1 MTGPVADPTGVMAAL
16 SVDEVS
22 HRFGAKTALDAV
34 SLTVAAGCFT
44 TLLGINGAGKTTLF
58 NLITR
63 LYGARAGRI
72 QVCGH
77 DLRRHPRQ
85 ALARMSTVFQSPSLD
100 RALTVRQNLYY
111 HGALHRPALLLC
123 DEATIG
129 LDVKAHQDI
138 VAYLHDETAAGRLG
152 VLWATHL
159 TEEVALDDPVMIL
172 HQGRVKARGL
182 ARPCANRQK
191 AR

>member
-1 MTGPVADPTGVMAAL
+1 MVNTVEETAMTGPVADPTGVMAAL

-44 TLLGINGAGKTTLF
+44 TLLGINCAGKTTPF

-77 DLRRHPRQ
+77 DLRRYPRQ
-85 ALARMSTVFQSPSLD
+85 ALARMGTVFQSPSLD
-100 RALTVRQNLYY
+100 RALTVRQNLYC
-111 HGALHRPALLLC
+111 HGALHGLGPG
-123 DEATIG
+123 AT
-129 LDVKAHQDI
+129 LV
-138 VAYLHDETAAGRLG
+138 AGREMLDR
-152 VLWATHL
+152 LWVGELLDHRVATL
-159 TEEVALDDPVMIL
+159 SCGQAR
-172 HQGRVKARGL
+172 RVEIARAPITL
-182 ARPCANRQK
+182 VPSPTP
-191 AR
+191 

>member
-1 MTGPVADPTGVMAAL
+1 MVNTVEETEMTGPVADPIGVMAAF

-85 ALARMSTVFQSPSLD
+85 ALARMARCSKARPSTVP
-100 RALTVRQNLYY
+100 
-111 HGALHRPALLLC
+111 
-123 DEATIG
+123 
-129 LDVKAHQDI
+129 
-138 VAYLHDETAAGRLG
+138 
-152 VLWATHL
+152 
-159 TEEVALDDPVMIL
+159 
-172 HQGRVKARGL
+172 
-182 ARPCANRQK
+182 
-191 AR
+191 